1 MPRAKRVFID
11 GAVYHVYNRL
21 ARGERVFTSG
31 DMASE
36 FVELLRE
43 VTVRDGVMV
52 FAWVVLP
59 NHYHL
64 ALQAG
69 VAPLARTMKTLQ
81 WTTTRRVN
89 WKTGVFGPL

>member
-1 MPRAKRVFID
+1 MPRAKRVFFD

-21 ARGERVFTSG
+21 ARGGGVFTSD

-43 VTVRDGVMV
+43 VTARDGVTV

-59 NHYHL
+59 NDYHL
-64 ALQAG
+64 TLQAG
-69 VAPLARTMKTLQ
+69 AAPLARTMKTNL
-81 WTTTRRVN
+81 N
-89 WKTGVFGPL
+89 A